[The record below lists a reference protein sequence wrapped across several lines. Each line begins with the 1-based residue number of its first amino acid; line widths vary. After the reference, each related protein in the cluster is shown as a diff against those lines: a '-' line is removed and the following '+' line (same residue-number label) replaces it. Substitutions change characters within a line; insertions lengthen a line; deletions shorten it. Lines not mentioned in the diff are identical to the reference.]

1 MFSDESNN
9 RITEKR
15 VLYYIQLSKE
25 AREKAT
31 SLAKTDV
38 ERENLTKNVED
49 V

>member
-31 SLAKTDV
+31 SCLLYTSEAAD
-38 ERENLTKNVED
+38 D
-49 V
+49 W